1 MRGHRSADPV
11 APAAA
16 MAAACCALASE
27 LVAAQVQFVD
37 ATASSGL
44 GGFTHSP
51 NSLSVPGLNEWIM
64 GGIGVGDFNGDG
76 WPDIYVPRGGAG
88 ADRLYMNNGGGNF
101 TNRAPEWGISLAH
114 AGNGVACADFDGDG
128 RTDIYVT
135 SYGTALDNLGQVGR
149 HRLYRNTGTGFVDVA
164 TAVGV
169 HRSATTGSVANGA
182 AWGDYDLDGDLDL
195 AVAGWSS
202 VHFGNRVFRNDGGVF
217 TEVTPPVLLSA
228 VTWGFQPA
236 FVDLTGDGFPEL
248 LFAADFETGRAFVN
262 QRDGSF
268 QLATE
273 ELGLGIDDNG
283 MGHCVADFDR
293 DGLPDYFV
301 TSIHMDVPNAGMYNG
316 NTLYM
321 QGADAVPFRE
331 EALARGCSDGGWG
344 WGVVAVD
351 LDHDGWE
358 DMVEANGRN
367 AGQWANEQEYVY
379 RNTGGGVFERL
390 GATTGLNLAA
400 DSRAVALIDHD
411 RDGDMDVLVL
421 VNAGP
426 LKLYRN
432 DSVKSGGWLQL
443 DLSRGDGSRV
453 APHGIGSL
461 VEVRQTQGA
470 KGGEGAKGEREIV
483 LRRFVHFGSSYNAS
497 SEHLV
502 HVGLPDAVAPA
513 DVRIEWPSGQ
523 TTVIGAV
530 APNQRLAVTAPARSD
545 LDADGAVG
553 KGDLAALM
561 GAWGGTDLADRAVRA
576 ADLDRDG
583 VVGARDLAILLSEW
597 SR

>member
-1 MRGHRSADPV
+1 MRGHRRDMLAACTV
-11 APAAA
+11 GLAAA
-16 MAAACCALASE
+16 GCGIAS
-27 LVAAQVQFVD
+27 AQIQFVD
-37 ATASSGL
+37 ATVASGL

-51 NSLSVPGLNEWIM
+51 NSLAVPGLNEWIM
-64 GGIGVGDFNGDG
+64 GGIGVGDFNDDG

-88 ADRLYMNNGGGNF
+88 ADRLFMNNGDGTF

-135 SYGTALDNLGQVGR
+135 SYGTALDNLGQIGR
-149 HRLYRNTGTGFVDVA
+149 HRLYRNTGSAFVDVA
-164 TAVGV
+164 PAVGV
-169 HRSATTGSVANGA
+169 HRSATPGSVANGA
-182 AWGDYDLDGDLDL
+182 AWGDLDLDGDLDL

-248 LFAADFETGRAFVN
+248 LIASDFETGRAFVN
-262 QRDGSF
+262 MRDGSF

-283 MGHCVADFDR
+283 MGHCVADLDR
-293 DGLPDYFV
+293 DGLPDYLV
-301 TSIHMDVPNAGMYNG
+301 TSIHMNTPNPGMYNG

-321 QGADAVPFRE
+321 QRPEGVPFRE
-331 EALARGCSDGGWG
+331 EALKRGCSDGGWG
-344 WGVVAVD
+344 WGVAAVD

-358 DMVEANGRN
+358 DLVEVNGRN
-367 AGQWANEQEYVY
+367 ASEWANEQEYVY
-379 RNTGGGVFERL
+379 RNIGDGFFERR
-390 GATTGLNLAA
+390 GAETGLSLAA
-400 DSRAVALIDHD
+400 DARAVALIDHD
-411 RDGDMDVLVL
+411 RDGDMDVLIL

-432 DSVKSGGWLQL
+432 DSVKAGGWLQL
-443 DLSRGDGSRV
+443 DLAAGAGSRV
-453 APHGIGSL
+453 APHGIGSV
-461 VEVRQTQGA
+461 VEVRQTQPAKGA
-470 KGGEGAKGEREIV
+470 KGAGEEIV
-483 LRRFVHFGSSYNAS
+483 LRRFVHSGSGYNAS

-502 HVGLPDAVAPA
+502 HVGLPDAAAPV
-513 DVRIEWPSGQ
+513 DVRVEWPSGQ
-523 TTVIGAV
+523 TSVIGAV
-530 APNQRLAVTAPARSD
+530 APNQRLSLAAPARSD
-545 LDADGAVG
+545 LDADGIVG
-553 KGDLAALM
+553 KGDLAALVA
-561 GAWGGTDLADRAVRA
+561 AWGGTDLGDRSIRA

-583 VVGARDLAILLSEW
+583 VVGARDLAVLLADW

>member
-1 MRGHRSADPV
+1 MRGHRSVTPIASAV
-11 APAAA
+11 GIAAA
-16 MAAACCALASE
+16 SGAIA
-27 LVAAQVQFVD
+27 AAQVQFFD

-44 GGFTHSP
+44 SGFTHSP
-51 NSLSVPGLNEWIM
+51 NSLAVPGLNEWIM

-88 ADRLYMNNGGGNF
+88 ADRLFMNNGDGTF

-128 RTDIYVT
+128 RIDIYVT
-135 SYGTALDNLGQVGR
+135 SYGTALDNLGQIGR
-149 HRLYRNTGTGFVDVA
+149 HRLYRNLGSSFVDVA

-217 TEVTPPVLLSA
+217 TETTPPVLLSA

-236 FVDLTGDGFPEL
+236 FVDITGDGFPEL
-248 LFAADFETGRAFVN
+248 LIAADFETGRAFVN
-262 QRDGSF
+262 LRNGSF
-268 QLATE
+268 QLATD

-293 DGLPDYFV
+293 DGLPDYYV
-301 TSIHMDVPNAGMYNG
+301 TSIHMDAPNPGMYNG

-321 QGADAVPFRE
+321 QRTEGVPFRE
-331 EALARGCSDGGWG
+331 EAVKRGCSDGGWG

-358 DMVEANGRN
+358 DMVEVNGRN

-390 GATTGLNLAA
+390 GASTGLNLAA
-400 DSRAVALIDHD
+400 DARANALIDYD
-411 RDGDMDVLVL
+411 RDGDMDLLIL

-426 LKLYRN
+426 LNLYRN
-432 DSVKSGGWLQL
+432 DSVKSGGWLQVE
-443 DLSRGDGSRV
+443 LSRSEGSRV
-453 APHGIGSL
+453 APHGLGSV
-461 VEVRQTQGA
+461 VEVRQVQGA
-470 KGGEGAKGEREIV
+470 RGGGGEGEGSEEV
-483 LRRFVHFGSSYNAS
+483 GLRRFVHSGSGYNAS

-502 HVGLPDAVAPA
+502 HVGLPDASASVELR
-513 DVRIEWPSGQ
+513 VEWPSGQ
-523 TTVIGAV
+523 TTVLGPLT
-530 APNQRLAVTAPARSD
+530 PNQRISVAAPARSD
-545 LDADGAVG
+545 LDGDDRVG
-553 KGDLAALM
+553 TGDVAALLA
-561 GAWGGTDLADRAVRA
+561 AWGGLDPANRAMRA

-583 VVGARDLAILLSEW
+583 VVGPRDLLRLLSDW